1 MAGLGVA
8 KSLNGP
14 VFFGNDTVTVNS
26 NQLSL
31 PAHAPLTDIRQFLG
45 FSILLPH
52 SSTPR
57 IILVPEGVDIA
68 AEYVNLELE
77 SRSKIGYRCPA
88 KYGRLTL
95 HKKLLEAARGVIN
108 SSGKTTICGGGRYL
122 AVWNSDD
129 WKSHCQIFFEQQQQ
143 QRKAS

>member
-8 KSLNGP
+8 KSHNGP
-14 VFFGNDTVTVNS
+14 VFFGDDTVTVKS
-26 NQLSL
+26 NQLIL

-52 SSTPR
+52 SSAPR
-57 IILVPEGVDIA
+57 IILVPKGVDISG
-68 AEYVNLELE
+68 EDVNLELE
-77 SRSKIGYRCPA
+77 SCSKIGYRCLV
-88 KYGRLTL
+88 KVGLLTL
-95 HKKLLEAARGVIN
+95 HKKLLEAASGVIN
-108 SSGKTTICGGGRYL
+108 SSGKTTICGGGRHL

-143 QRKAS
+143 KKKAS